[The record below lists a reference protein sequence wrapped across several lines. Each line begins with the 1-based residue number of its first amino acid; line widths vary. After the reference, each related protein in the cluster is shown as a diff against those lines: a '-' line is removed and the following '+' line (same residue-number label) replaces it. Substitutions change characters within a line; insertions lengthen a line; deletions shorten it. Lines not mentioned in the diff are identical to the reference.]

1 MLMTTFL
8 QFTASRF
15 LFLVTLIVTL
25 FSGNAAQ
32 AWFPKKE
39 DLEVM
44 SLRSAIIVN
53 VILLAVLAA
62 LTYLVVQLV
71 LVAI

>member
-1 MLMTTFL
+1 MLMITFL

-53 VILLAVLAA
+53 VVFLALLTGLAHF
-62 LTYLVVQLV
+62 VVQLV
-71 LVAI
+71 VATI